1 MHKTFEAQ
9 GAAPEFAGSTPFVE
23 FIEAESTKWRK
34 VIKECN
40 IEGEG

>member
-9 GAAPEFAGSTPFVE
+9 GADPDFVGSTPFVE